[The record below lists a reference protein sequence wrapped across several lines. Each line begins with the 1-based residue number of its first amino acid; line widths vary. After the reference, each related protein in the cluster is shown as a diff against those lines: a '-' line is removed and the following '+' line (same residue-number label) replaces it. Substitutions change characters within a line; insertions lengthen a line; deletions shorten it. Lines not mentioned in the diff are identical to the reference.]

1 MEHDNEHDVVDDEEE
16 GREDNVLDE
25 EDNLSD
31 EDIIMP
37 FDDDDNM
44 SDETNSDEG
53 SDDDSFNYDDL
64 VLLEQNDP
72 DLLNFVI
79 RYTYRPPDDMEA
91 FGESIGRNAYLKEL
105 VEIRIRSIH
114 DEAPYLGR
122 RFFPGLLKNRS
133 IQKLHLYCSDLQC
146 DELTFLY
153 LIPFFM
159 NNKAFE
165 SLDITCVNESAVPGV
180 GHFDSLVY
188 ALEQFN
194 GLKELTMFKMMD
206 NLRGQT
212 KSYKHSL
219 AILV

>member
-37 FDDDDNM
+37 FDDDV
-44 SDETNSDEG
+44 SDASDEG

-79 RYTYRPPDDMEA
+79 RYTYGPPDDMEA

-105 VEIRIRSIH
+105 DEIRSIH

-122 RFFPGLLKNRS
+122 RFFPGLVKNRS

-146 DELTFLY
+146 DEMTFLY

-159 NNKAFE
+159 NNNA
-165 SLDITCVNESAVPGV
+165 SHYHRRHNC
-180 GHFDSLVY
+180 
-188 ALEQFN
+188 
-194 GLKELTMFKMMD
+194 
-206 NLRGQT
+206 RC
-212 KSYKHSL
+212 
-219 AILV
+219 